1 MVGREQSA
9 PLPDG
14 LLGILE
20 RFVSPISARA
30 MLRAA
35 VAKAERAS
43 GEASLLAVLQQLEL
57 STNILILPSQ
67 REEALAALRALVP
80 SATPTTMV
88 SGSGSIAIGSTPS
101 TSAPASAPRAIEPV
115 AKDEPTVE
123 ESVATVRKES
133 DLNYT
138 RMLAREAC
146 NLVGVRGYQAQK
158 VVTAVS
164 ELARNIARYVGD
176 GRVRFRI
183 DTEGQRLIIVAE
195 DKGPGIS
202 NLDDVMTGNYRSK
215 TGLGRGLM
223 GVRNLAD
230 EFDIDTGPHGTTIRI
245 AFRYA

>member
-1 MVGREQSA
+1 MVGREQS
-9 PLPDG
+9 PHDG

-35 VAKAERAS
+35 VSKAERAT

-67 REEALAALRALVP
+67 REEALTALRALVP
-80 SATPTTMV
+80 NATPTTTV
-88 SGSGSIAIGSTPS
+88 SGSGSISTGTPIAAS
-101 TSAPASAPRAIEPV
+101 PAAAPRPIEPT
-115 AKDEPTVE
+115 KDEPIAE

-176 GRVRFRI
+176 GKVRFRI